1 MKYKVTLTS
10 ETDINNQEWIYVRV
24 YDENGYCKESKPFSA
39 SKIEKAQETYN
50 EWIEFLTINNDMY
63 KKVELKSTIIE

>member
-10 ETDINNQEWIYVRV
+10 ETGINNKEWIYARV
-24 YDENGYCKESKPFSA
+24 YNENGYCIESKPFSA
-39 SKIEKAQETYN
+39 SEIEKAQETYDT
-50 EWIEFLTINNDMY
+50 WVEFLSINNDLW